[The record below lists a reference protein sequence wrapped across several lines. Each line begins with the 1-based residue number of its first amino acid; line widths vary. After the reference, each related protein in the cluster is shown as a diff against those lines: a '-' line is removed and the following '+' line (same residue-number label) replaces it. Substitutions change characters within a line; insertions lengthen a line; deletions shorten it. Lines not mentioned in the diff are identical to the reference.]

1 MKPSLLNLFS
11 ALSVLLL
18 IAVSQPG
25 AQTPQRDNR
34 PRTASINGR
43 VTIGG
48 APAANSFVVVMEVD
62 PRSRDASIGADSQQR
77 ALVKVRTDN
86 DGRYL
91 VTGLTEGSYMISA
104 LSKAYAPARNSS
116 ELGAFRSITLDDGE
130 SRDNVDI
137 ALVRGGVITGR
148 VVDAEGRPLIASHVR
163 LLSVDENGKPRGEF
177 SFDNWSMGQTD
188 DRGVYRIYGL
198 PAGRYIIGAG
208 GESAY
213 GSAKRKYPETFHSD
227 ATDLSQAKIIEVKEG
242 VEVAEIDIR
251 LGAGKN
257 TYEAAGRVV
266 DAESGQPL
274 PHSMVMCLEAPDN
287 ENNGRRYGGEAI
299 TDEKGRFRVAGLSSG
314 RYDLILRN
322 RMYWFGSPSASM
334 GNNEHYSERIRFVVS
349 DSDVSGLEIKAIRGS
364 TISGVVVIE
373 GVNDPAV
380 KTKLQQMSVAINVAD
395 KSESAGNGRAY
406 EGRTS
411 VSAKVA
417 NDGGFRLTG
426 APPGMASFYIGG
438 FRENIFS
445 IKRIERNGAEI
456 RSAIEINRGEQIAGV
471 RIVVS
476 YANGT
481 IRGQVE
487 IVGGRLPDGWQLQ
500 IHAVPIRT
508 TTGDERYQAFYSSG
522 GNATADEKGRFVMEW
537 LVPGEYELMLSALVR
552 VNQYDWNSV
561 PGSEVK
567 QRVTV
572 IGDAVTPVNLT
583 LNPARK

>member
-1 MKPSLLNLFS
+1 M
-11 ALSVLLL
+11 
-18 IAVSQPG
+18 
-25 AQTPQRDNR
+25 
-34 PRTASINGR
+34 
-43 VTIGG
+43 
-48 APAANSFVVVMEVD
+48 
-62 PRSRDASIGADSQQR
+62 
-77 ALVKVRTDN
+77 
-86 DGRYL
+86 
-91 VTGLTEGSYMISA
+91 
-104 LSKAYAPARNSS
+104 
-116 ELGAFRSITLDDGE
+116 
-130 SRDNVDI
+130 
-137 ALVRGGVITGR
+137 ITGR

-177 SFDNWSMGQTD
+177 DWQTD
-188 DRGVYRIYGL
+188 DRGVYRSYGL
-198 PAGRYIIGAG
+198 PAGRYIVGAG

-213 GSAKRKYPETFHSD
+213 GSAKRKYPEIFHSD
-227 ATDLSQAKIIEVKEG
+227 ATDWSQAKIIEVNEG
-242 VEVAEIDIR
+242 VEVVEIDIR

-287 ENNGRRYGGEAI
+287 ENNERRYGGQVI

-322 RMYWFGSPSASM
+322 RMNWFGSPSAST
-334 GNNEHYSERIRFVVS
+334 GNNEHYSERTSFVVS

-395 KSESAGNGRAY
+395 KSESAGNGRVY
-406 EGRTS
+406 ERSTH
-411 VSAKVA
+411 VSARVA

-426 APPGMASFYIGG
+426 APPGMASFYLGDL
-438 FRENIFS
+438 RENIFS

-487 IVGGRLPDGWQLQ
+487 IAGGRLPDGWQLQ

-508 TTGDERYQAFYSSG
+508 TTGDERYQAFYSRG
-522 GNATADEKGRFVMEW
+522 GNATADEKGRFVMEG
-537 LVPGEYELMLSALVR
+537 LVPGEYELMLNALVK
-552 VNQYDWNSV
+552 VSQYDWNNV
-561 PGSEVK
+561 PGLSEVK

-572 IGDAVTPVNLT
+572 IGDAVTPVKLT
-583 LNPARK
+583 LDPARK